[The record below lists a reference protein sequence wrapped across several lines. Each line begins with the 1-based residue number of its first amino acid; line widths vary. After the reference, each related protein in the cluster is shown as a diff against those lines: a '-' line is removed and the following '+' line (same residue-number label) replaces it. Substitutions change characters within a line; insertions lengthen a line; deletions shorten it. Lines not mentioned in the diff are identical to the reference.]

1 MPIDIQRIVS
11 HVDVQTGDTPMSNGD
26 LDRLAKLVLARLR
39 ELERSDVRHR
49 EATDLRNQA
58 SPPRWRGQ

>member
-11 HVDVQTGDTPMSNGD
+11 RVDVQTGETQMNNGD

-39 ELERSDVRHR
+39 ELERSDARHR
-49 EATDLRNQA
+49 DATVLRDQV